1 MSGFSARLEYPLI
14 ATFTK
19 LAEAEMAN
27 ATLEAEIR
35 EEASAEMAQ
44 HLQRLEAMYTKRLQ
58 EQVSVSSLV
67 NAVIY

>member
-1 MSGFSARLEYPLI
+1 MLI
-14 ATFTK
+14 IGHVK

-44 HLQRLEAMYTKRLQ
+44 HLQRLEAMYMKRLQ
-58 EQVSVSSLV
+58 EQVSE
-67 NAVIY
+67 AERVIIVID

>member
-1 MSGFSARLEYPLI
+1 
-14 ATFTK
+14 
-19 LAEAEMAN
+19 MAN

-58 EQVSVSSLV
+58 EQVSVFSLA
-67 NAVIY
+67 NTITH